1 MPVKKLGSKLAQGVR
16 QVQAQQVD
24 TPSPTTEA
32 CASAA
37 PDDQAKG
44 SSTAHPDE
52 KPPLSPRAS
61 GDERSS
67 TPRSE
72 GHKNLHPRRVWPD

>member
-24 TPSPTTEA
+24 TPSPTTEGRA
-32 CASAA
+32 PAA
-37 PDDQAKG
+37 PDDQAQG
-44 SSTAHPDE
+44 SNTAHPDE

-61 GDERSS
+61 RDERSS
-67 TPRSE
+67 TRRAE